1 MNIFDTDLYEV
12 VLVTAGSEEADRLNE
27 DGAVCYSHGNEF
39 ENYYAVVNKTTG
51 VVEYRT
57 VVLPEAIHN
66 CVGFTTTMQA
76 KPWEWIEFEK
86 ESDPMDE
93 EIH

>member
-1 MNIFDTDLYEV
+1 MTPIFESDLYQV
-12 VLVTAGSEEADRLNE
+12 ILVTAGSDEADRLNE

-39 ENYYAVVNKTTG
+39 ENYYAVVNKQTG
-51 VVEYRT
+51 MVEMRT

-66 CVGFTTTMQA
+66 WVYFSTTMQG
-76 KPWEWIEFEK
+76 KPWEWIEFQQEDD
-86 ESDPMDE
+86 SE